1 MARAQGSRAQ
11 LALAYESTYGTAP
24 VSGYFRM
31 PFARSTLGTEQ
42 PLIDN
47 ELLGFGRDPLA
58 PQRDAITSDGDVVI
72 PVDVTGIGYWLKG
85 LLGAPT
91 TTGTTPKTH
100 TFTSGGTTLPSMSI
114 EIGNP
119 DVPNFEMFSGVM
131 VDRMQFTLERS
142 GLLQAT
148 ASLVAQGSANAA
160 STGAGTP
167 TDITLQ
173 RFGHFNGSVKRNGSS
188 LGNIVSAEFT
198 YANNLDR
205 IETIRSDGKIDGA
218 DPGNVQGMGNIV
230 SRFADTTLLDQAT
243 NGTSCSLEFA
253 WTISASLSLTFTF
266 HEVYLP
272 RPRRPIEG
280 PLGIQ
285 AQFDWMAAK
294 ASGAPNRMMTAVLVN
309 AQTSY

>member
-1 MARAQGSRAQ
+1 MPRAQGSRAQ
-11 LALAYESTYGTAP
+11 MALAYETVYGTPPA
-24 VSGYFRM
+24 SGYFIM

-42 PLIDN
+42 PLLEN
-47 ELLGFGRDPLA
+47 ELLGYGRDPLA
-58 PQRDAITSDGDVVI
+58 PQRDAITSDGDVVL
-72 PVDVTGIGYWLKG
+72 PVDVTAMGYWLKG
-85 LLGAPT
+85 MLGQPT
-91 TTGTTPKTH
+91 TTGTTPRTH
-100 TFTSGGTTLPSMSI
+100 TFTSGGNTLPSMAI
-114 EIGNP
+114 EIANP
-119 DVPNFEMFSGVM
+119 EVPNFEMFAGVM
-131 VDRMQFTLERS
+131 VDKMQFSLERS

-148 ASLVAQGSANAA
+148 VSLVAQGSVNAA
-160 STGAGTP
+160 TTGAGTP
-167 TDITLQ
+167 AAITLQ
-173 RFGHFNGSVKRNGSS
+173 RFGHFNGAIRRNGST
-188 LGNIVSAEFT
+188 LANIVSAEFT

-205 IETIRSDGKIDGA
+205 VETIRSDGRIDGA

-230 SRFADTTLLDQAT
+230 SRFADTTLLDQAV
-243 NGTSCSLEFA
+243 NGTSCSLELA
-253 WTISASLSLTFTF
+253 WSISANLSLTFTF

>member
-1 MARAQGSRAQ
+1 M
-11 LALAYESTYGTAP
+11 ALAYESVYGTAP
-24 VSGYFRM
+24 ASGYFTM

-42 PLIDN
+42 PLLEN
-47 ELLGFGRDPLA
+47 ELLGYGRDPLA

-72 PVDVTGIGYWLKG
+72 PVDVTAIGYWLKA
-85 LLGAPT
+85 LLGQPT
-91 TTGTTPKTH
+91 TTGTTPRTH
-100 TFTSGGTTLPSMSI
+100 TFTSGGNTLPSMAI

-119 DVPNFEMFSGVM
+119 EVPNFEMFTGVM
-131 VDRMQFTLERS
+131 VDRMQFSLERS

-148 ASLVAQGSANAA
+148 ASLVAQGSVNAA
-160 STGAGTP
+160 ATAAGTP
-167 TDITLQ
+167 TAITLQ
-173 RFGHFNGSVKRNGSS
+173 RFGHFNGSIRRNGT
-188 LGNIVSAEFT
+188 LLANIVSAEFT

-205 IETIRSDGKIDGA
+205 VETIRSDGRIEGA
-218 DPGNVQGMGNIV
+218 DPGNIQGMGNIV
-230 SRFADTTLLDQAT
+230 SRFEDTTLLNQAIS
-243 NGTSCSLEFA
+243 GASCTLELA
-253 WTISASLSLTFTF
+253 WSISANQSLTFTF

-285 AQFDWMAAK
+285 AQFDWMAAR

>member
-11 LALAYESTYGTAP
+11 MALAYEATYGVAP
-24 VSGYFRM
+24 ASGYFTM

-42 PLIDN
+42 PLLEN
-47 ELLGFGRDPLA
+47 ELLGYGRDPLA
-58 PQRDAITSDGDVVI
+58 PQRDAITSDGDVVV
-72 PVDVTGIGYWLKG
+72 PVDVTAIGYWLKG
-85 LLGAPT
+85 LLGSPT
-91 TTGTTPKTH
+91 TSGTTTRTH
-100 TFTSGGTTLPSMSI
+100 TFASGGNVLPSMAI

-119 DVPNFEMFSGVM
+119 EVPNYEMFTGVM
-131 VDRMQFTLERS
+131 VDRMQFSLERS

-148 ASLVAQGSANAA
+148 ASLVAQGSVNAA
-160 STGAGTP
+160 SSAAGTP
-167 TDITLQ
+167 GAVALQ
-173 RFGHFNGSVKRNGSS
+173 RFGHFNGAVRRNGS
-188 LGNIVSAEFT
+188 LLANIVSAEFT

-205 IETIRSDGKIDGA
+205 IETIRSDGRIDGA

-230 SRFADTTLLDQAT
+230 SRFADTTLLDQAV
-243 NGTSCSLEFA
+243 NGTSCSLELA
-253 WTISASLSLTFTF
+253 WSISASLSLTFTF

-280 PLGIQ
+280 PQGIQ

-309 AQTSY
+309 AQASY

>member
-1 MARAQGSRAQ
+1 M
-11 LALAYESTYGTAP
+11 ALAYETVYGTAP
-24 VSGYFRM
+24 ASGYFTM

-42 PLIDN
+42 PLLEN
-47 ELLGFGRDPLA
+47 ELLGYGRDPLA

-72 PVDVTGIGYWLKG
+72 PVDVTAIGYWLKA
-85 LLGAPT
+85 LLGQPT
-91 TTGTTPKTH
+91 TTGTTPRTH
-100 TFTSGGTTLPSMSI
+100 TFTSGGNTLPSMAI

-119 DVPNFEMFSGVM
+119 EVPNFEMFTGVM
-131 VDRMQFTLERS
+131 VDRMQFSLERS

-148 ASLVAQGSANAA
+148 ASLVAQGSVNAA
-160 STGAGTP
+160 ATAAGTP
-167 TDITLQ
+167 TAITLQ
-173 RFGHFNGSVKRNGSS
+173 RFGHFNGSIRRNST
-188 LGNIVSAEFT
+188 LLANIVSAEFT

-205 IETIRSDGKIDGA
+205 VETIRSDGRIEGA

-230 SRFADTTLLDQAT
+230 SRFEDTTLLNQAI
-243 NGTSCSLEFA
+243 NGTSCTLELA
-253 WTISASLSLTFTF
+253 WSISANQSLTFTF

-285 AQFDWMAAK
+285 AQFDWMAAR

>member
-24 VSGYFRM
+24 ASGYFKM

-47 ELLGFGRDPLA
+47 ELLGYGRDPLP

-72 PVDVTGIGYWLKG
+72 PVDVTAIGYWLKG
-85 LLGAPT
+85 LLGQPT
-91 TTGTTPKTH
+91 TTGTTPRTH
-100 TFTSGGTTLPSMSI
+100 TFVSGGTTLPSMSI

-119 DVPNFEMFSGVM
+119 EVPNFEMFTGVM

-148 ASLVAQGSANAA
+148 TTLVAQGSTNAA
-160 STGAGTP
+160 TTGAGTP

-173 RFGHFNGSVKRNGSS
+173 RFGHFNGSIKRNGTS
-188 LGNIVSAEFT
+188 LGDIVSAEFT
-198 YANNLDR
+198 YSNNLDR
-205 IETIRSDGKIDGA
+205 IETIRSDGRIDGA
-218 DPGNVQGMGNIV
+218 DPGNAQGMGNIV
-230 SRFADTTLLDQAT
+230 SRFSDTTLLTQAT
-243 NGTSCSLEFA
+243 NGSSCSLELA